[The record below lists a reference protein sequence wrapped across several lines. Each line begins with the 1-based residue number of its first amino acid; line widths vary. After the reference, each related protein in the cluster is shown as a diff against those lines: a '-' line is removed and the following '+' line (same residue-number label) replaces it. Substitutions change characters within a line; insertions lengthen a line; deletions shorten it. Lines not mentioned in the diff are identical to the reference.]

1 MKDFRHVNATSLDQA
16 LSLLKEF
23 NGRAKLNA
31 GGTDLM
37 GVLKSDILPDYPE
50 AIINIKGIPD
60 LDNIREDDYRLSIG
74 PLTKLTDIV
83 ESPVI
88 KKKYHIVS
96 EAADSVASPEIR
108 NVGTIGGNL
117 CQDSRCWYYRYPH
130 SMGGR
135 IHCFRKGKGPCMAIK
150 GDNRYH
156 AIFGGKKCFSVC
168 PSDMAVALAAL
179 DARIKVI
186 NQKGERVIPV
196 FNFYVAMGNALKPD
210 EILTEIQVP
219 RLSRDTVYTFSKFRV
234 KDSVDFAIASVASAI
249 NIQDGI
255 CRDARIVLG
264 AVAPT
269 PYRATE
275 AEDAIRGKR
284 LDKALAEDAGDAAVT
299 KANPLSMNSYKVD
312 ITKTLVKRA
321 ILASAHSE
329 MNK

>member
-1 MKDFRHVNATSLDQA
+1 MKDFKHVNATSLDQA
-16 LSLLKEF
+16 LSLLKKF
-23 NGRAKLNA
+23 NGKAKLNA

-37 GVLKSDILPDYPE
+37 GVLKSDILPEYPE

-60 LDNIREDDYRLSIG
+60 LDNIREDVYGLSIG
-74 PLTKLTDIV
+74 PLTKLTHIV

-88 KKKYHIVS
+88 KKRYPIVS
-96 EAADSVASPEIR
+96 EAAESVASPEIR

-135 IHCFRKGKGPCMAIK
+135 RLCFRKGKGPCLAIK

-156 AIFGGKKCFSVC
+156 AIFGGEKCFAVC
-168 PSDMAVALAAL
+168 PSDMAIALTAL
-179 DARIKVI
+179 DARIKVV
-186 NQKGERVIPV
+186 NRKGERVIPV
-196 FNFYVAMGNALKPD
+196 SDCYVTMGNALKAD
-210 EILTEIQVP
+210 EMLTEIQAP
-219 RLSRDTVYTFSKFRV
+219 RPSKNTVYTFFKFRV

-249 NIQDGI
+249 TIRDGI
-255 CRDARIVLG
+255 SRDAKIILG

-269 PYRATE
+269 PYRVTE

-284 LDKALAEDAGDAAVT
+284 LDKAVAETAGDAAVA
-299 KANPLSMNSYKVD
+299 KAKPLSRNSYKVD
-312 ITKTLVKRA
+312 IAKTLVKRA

-329 MNK
+329 NQ